1 MKKSFHTTTNA
12 SFTTSDGRIVRL
24 EPVFEGIGKTV
35 DHYAHMGKNGLSS
48 ETLKDLQDAAQ
59 DAAVKV
65 LENVDRFDLDKCHG
79 RPQAFGQCVAKSKVL
94 DAFDKADRHRKTFTP
109 LVRTNQDGEEEESQ
123 VILDLVGDE
132 FGPER
137 QIESQEN
144 MSYIM
149 DKMNSLNDRYRRVI
163 QLKADGYKTREI
175 AKILGCTTQEASMT
189 LCRARQAMKKA
200 LGREFLSEFRIG
212 A

>member
-1 MKKSFHTTTNA
+1 MKKSFYTTTNA
-12 SFTTSDGRIVRL
+12 SFTTADGRIVRL
-24 EPVFEGIGKTV
+24 EPIFEGIDKTV
-35 DHYAHMGKNGLSS
+35 DHYARMGKNGLSS
-48 ETLKDLQDAAQ
+48 ETLKDLQDAAL
-59 DAAVKV
+59 KV

-94 DAFDKADRHRKTFTP
+94 DAFDKAERHRKTFTP

-123 VILDLVGDE
+123 VILNLAGDE
-132 FGPER
+132 YEPDR
-137 QIESQEN
+137 QIESREN

-163 QLKADGYKTREI
+163 QLKADGYKPREI
-175 AKILGCTTQEASMT
+175 AKILGCTTQKASLT
-189 LCRARQAMKKA
+189 LCRALKAMKKA
-200 LGREFLSEFRIG
+200 LGHEFLSEFRIG